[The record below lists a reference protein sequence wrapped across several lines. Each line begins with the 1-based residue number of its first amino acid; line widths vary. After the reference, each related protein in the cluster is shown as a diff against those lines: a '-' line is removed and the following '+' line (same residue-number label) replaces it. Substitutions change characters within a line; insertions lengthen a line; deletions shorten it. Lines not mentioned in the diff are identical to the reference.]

1 MSRSDYDDMPSN
13 GGGRRGKGN
22 KSLTLGVLICILVIL
37 IIIVVRLI
45 FKPEEKLEVL
55 PPNAVVKE
63 NSVTNEVSEKSA
75 TPTLDDN
82 AIDLTVESVD
92 VVVEDPLSSE
102 IDETSSLETDSEEE
116 IIHDEES
123 QTIEGQDGFLEDTIE
138 IEGVVEESS
147 VETLDETNAEE
158 NAEDH
163 TPLVDEEPMVDG
175 SEEGSLE
182 REIVEDFSEI
192 DTQSEGI
199 ETENEDGIPETTEIV
214 TEDFSSG
221 EINDEESFIVLDTPS
236 EEKVEDVTEE
246 PIIVPVV
253 EDTIDEPIEE
263 VEEESLPYD
272 PFMEEDVETLRKGL
286 GDLLSRIDFSLILAE
301 DEQTVEEELPIEE
314 SINEEEI
321 ENGDVDIPVFSN
333 ESENLVI
340 KEAQTEID
348 DEKSQIN
355 DNDGESIIEKETQ
368 NNSSE
373 ELTQEV
379 LLDEVELE
387 ESLKVSKTLAIEE
400 KSASIIQGSI
410 VIVDGESVTLLSTPG
425 KAVKSPIDGVVK
437 EAKRVE
443 GKKTISIETEEGDVW
458 RFSGFERVNVK
469 LNQSVREGEVLGS
482 VGTSSGSSIDISIL

>member
-1 MSRSDYDDMPSN
+1 M
-13 GGGRRGKGN
+13 GA
-22 KSLTLGVLICILVIL
+22 LL
-37 IIIVVRLI
+37 
-45 FKPEEKLEVL
+45 
-55 PPNAVVKE
+55 
-63 NSVTNEVSEKSA
+63 
-75 TPTLDDN
+75 LD
-82 AIDLTVESVD
+82 
-92 VVVEDPLSSE
+92 
-102 IDETSSLETDSEEE
+102 
-116 IIHDEES
+116 
-123 QTIEGQDGFLEDTIE
+123 QDF
-138 IEGVVEESS
+138 
-147 VETLDETNAEE
+147 
-158 NAEDH
+158 
-163 TPLVDEEPMVDG
+163 G
-175 SEEGSLE
+175 SG
-182 REIVEDFSEI
+182 D
-192 DTQSEGI
+192 
-199 ETENEDGIPETTEIV
+199 
-214 TEDFSSG
+214 
-221 EINDEESFIVLDTPS
+221 INDEESFIVLDTPS

-348 DEKSQIN
+348 DEKPQIN

-368 NNSSE
+368 NDSSE

-400 KSASIIQGSI
+400 KSASIIPGSI